1 MSFIRVACGQDY
13 PGDIGQIRD
22 RARLGMALLMR
33 ALVRVSVPVFDKP
46 RLGGPQS
53 DHSFE
58 LHRTIQVTEVT
69 DVLRG
74 PKRVGEAEASQ
85 P

>member
-1 MSFIRVACGQDY
+1 
-13 PGDIGQIRD
+13 
-22 RARLGMALLMR
+22 MALLLR
-33 ALVRVSVPVFDKP
+33 ALVRVSIPVFDKP

-53 DHSFE
+53 DLSFD
-58 LHRTIQVTEVT
+58 LHRTIPVTEVN
-69 DVLRG
+69 DVLGG